1 MSLLAHPDRAAVY
14 GAPAVPDALSWRV
27 RLTRSWRNVFHHVSK
42 HVGVG
47 IICSVAYFD
56 P

>member
-1 MSLLAHPDRAAVY
+1 MSLLAHPERAAVY
-14 GAPAVPDALSWRV
+14 GAPAPDALSWRA
-27 RLTRSWRNVFHHVSK
+27 RLTRSWRTVFRHVSK